1 MGSRREPVVLNG
13 VLRGQGREIAC
24 RASAVK
30 VTMPGDPRMFEYVD
44 YRLLDAGDLPDGDY
58 ELFVEGRKIP
68 LRRKDGNFLSAA

>member
-1 MGSRREPVVLNG
+1 
-13 VLRGQGREIAC
+13 
-24 RASAVK
+24 
-30 VTMPGDPRMFEYVD
+30 MPGDPRMFEYVD